1 MADEQL
7 APAPAPAVPSAPASP
22 PAPSAA
28 PTQAAPAVSTPA
40 LSPAPAP
47 APAAAPTV
55 VDSAAALQ
63 QFAKDLGYD
72 SPDELRQN
80 LKWTR
85 EAQARIQREEQARR
99 QQDPEHQRAQQRGQ
113 TFRELVAEGYSPEH
127 AEYMARLPEL
137 FQASDAQR
145 AQGSTQIL
153 KDSLSDLG
161 LDFAGKDGQ
170 ERYQDYEDDV
180 ADILNGNAKLN
191 ALYHRDPTGQREAIR
206 LIVER
211 KERLT
216 NHALL
221 AQNAA
226 TLRDHKAR
234 RQSVP
239 TASRGPATGVT
250 VREEKPEADYSNAP
264 LRRQQHR
271 AIASRQL
278 GDLYTTYGGGR

>member
-7 APAPAPAVPSAPASP
+7 APAPAPAAPSAPASP

-28 PTQAAPAVSTPA
+28 PTQAAPTAPSPA
-40 LSPAPAP
+40 LSPTPASVT
-47 APAAAPTV
+47 PAAAPTV

-99 QQDPEHQRAQQRGQ
+99 QQDPETQAAARRGQ

-127 AEYMARLPEL
+127 ADYITRLPEL
-137 FQASDAQR
+137 FQANDAQR

-161 LDFAGKDGQ
+161 LDFTGKEGQ

-191 ALYHRDPTGQREAIR
+191 ALYHRDPTGQKEAIR

-239 TASRGPATGVT
+239 TASRGPATSVT
-250 VREEKPEADYSNAP
+250 AREEPLKTPYEDAP
-264 LRRQQHR
+264 GRRREHR
-271 AIASRQL
+271 ERASRQL
-278 GDLYTTYGGGR
+278 GNLYTTYGGR

>member
-1 MADEQL
+1 MADDVVA
-7 APAPAPAVPSAPASP
+7 APAPAATPAPASP
-22 PAPSAA
+22 PAPSPA
-28 PTQAAPAVSTPA
+28 PSQAAPAPS
-40 LSPAPAP
+40 SPAPSPGPAP
-47 APAAAPTV
+47 AAPAAAPTPY
-55 VDSAAALQ
+55 DSAAALQ
-63 QFAKDLGYD
+63 QTAKDLGFD
-72 SPDELRQN
+72 SPDDLRAT
-80 LKWTR
+80 LRWTR
-85 EAQARIQREEQARR
+85 EAQARIQREEQARQ
-99 QQDPEHQRAQQRGQ
+99 QQDPETQRAARRGQ

-145 AQGSTQIL
+145 ATGSTQIL
-153 KDSLSDLG
+153 KDQLSDLG
-161 LDFAGKDGQ
+161 LDFTGKEGE

-180 ADILNGNAKLN
+180 ADILNGNVKLN

-264 LRRQQHR
+264 LRRRQHR
-271 AIASRQL
+271 EIASRQL
-278 GDLYTTYGGGR
+278 GDLYTTYGGR